1 MDGPALAGAGAA
13 AEEHEALLEFL
24 YLCPH
29 GLAEFDADGAL
40 RMVNPACARMLAPI
54 LPAGSCLENL
64 LDTLAPFA
72 PDLRAQLGASPG
84 ERGLV
89 LDGLRIHVGS
99 LPRRRP
105 SRGGATPDPL
115 VLALTVLRLSPNQ
128 HMAVV
133 ADVSAQ
139 AAQER
144 RLREAEAWFSA
155 VAEGAEGY
163 AFFGLDADGNVT
175 DWNTSAE
182 RLFGLSE
189 AEALGR
195 SAEQL
200 LAAIAGRAGLADRL
214 ARARRDG
221 WHLAEGWM
229 PRARSDRFWG
239 TSVIS
244 VMRAAQQEDVGTVP
258 VPEAYLAVIR
268 DRTEQRE
275 AAEELRRALCQDH
288 LTGVLNRRRFFELG
302 AEECVIA
309 LRSGRPLSVAM
320 VDADRFKAIN
330 DHFGHA
336 AGDAVLCALASTLR
350 ACAREGV
357 DHVARLGG
365 EEFAVLMPGLDAKA
379 AVAAAERLRAAV
391 AGLSVPVHG
400 LDGMPAEV
408 KFTASFG
415 VAETG
420 LGVADA
426 NSLLRVADRAL
437 YAAKAAGRN
446 QVHTLPACT
455 PAT

>member
-1 MDGPALAGAGAA
+1 VDGPALAAASAA
-13 AEEHEALLEFL
+13 ADEHEALLEFL

-29 GLAEFDADGAL
+29 GLAEFDADGGL

-54 LPAGSCLENL
+54 LPAGSGLDNL
-64 LDTLAPFA
+64 LDALMPFA
-72 PDLRAQLGASPG
+72 PDLRARLGAFAG

-89 LDGLRIHVGS
+89 LDGLRIHVGAS
-99 LPRRRP
+99 PRRRP

-115 VLALTVLRLSPNQ
+115 VLALTVLRLSPDR

-144 RLREAEAWFSA
+144 RLREAEAWFAA

-163 AFFGLDADGNVT
+163 AFFGLDADGNLA
-175 DWNTSAE
+175 DWNASAQ

-195 SAEQL
+195 SAEEL
-200 LAAIAGRAGLADRL
+200 LSAAADGPVLADRL

-229 PRARSDRFWG
+229 PRAGRGRFWG
-239 TSVIS
+239 TSVVS
-244 VMRAAQQEDVGTVP
+244 VMRAAQEEDTGTVP

-268 DRTEQRE
+268 DRTERRE

-302 AEECVIA
+302 AEECASA
-309 LRSGRPLSVAM
+309 LRAGRPLSVAM

-330 DHFGHA
+330 DQFGHA

-350 ACAREGV
+350 TGAREGV
-357 DHVARLGG
+357 DQVARLGG
-365 EEFAVLMPGLDAKA
+365 EEFAVLMPGLDASA
-379 AVAAAERLRAAV
+379 AAAAAERLRAVV
-391 AGLSVPVHG
+391 AALLVPVRG
-400 LDGMPAEV
+400 LDGAPAEV
-408 KFTASFG
+408 SFTASFG
-415 VAETG
+415 IAEIG
-420 LGVADA
+420 PGVTDADT
-426 NSLLRVADRAL
+426 LLRVADQAL

-446 QVHTLPACT
+446 QVCIEPART
-455 PAT
+455 PAS